1 MPTEVVASEVVEA
14 PGQRLAA
21 SAGVPPRRR
30 GRPRGAKT
38 RLLREGS
45 GELGRHH
52 FAFLRALLDGVDLER
67 AWRLYSPS
75 PADPAIVIH
84 FATRLRLVVAAI
96 EHAGEAR
103 GCGSSWRWRCRP
115 CAPCPTLP

>member
-1 MPTEVVASEVVEA
+1 MPTEVVATEVA
-14 PGQRLAA
+14 PTPAQV
-21 SAGVPPRRR
+21 SADAGLPARRR

-67 AWRLYSPS
+67 AWKLYLSFTGGPS
-75 PADPAIVIH
+75 DRRH
-84 FATRLRLVVAAI
+84 FAGRLRREEDGIRRRLRL
-96 EHAGEAR
+96 
-103 GCGSSWRWRCRP
+103 GCGRRGDGARCLGLEHQR
-115 CAPCPTLP
+115 